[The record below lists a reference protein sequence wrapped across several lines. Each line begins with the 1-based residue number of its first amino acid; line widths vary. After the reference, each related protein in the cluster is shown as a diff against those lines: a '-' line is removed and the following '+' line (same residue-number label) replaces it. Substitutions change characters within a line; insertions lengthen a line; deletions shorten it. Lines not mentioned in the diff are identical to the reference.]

1 MVVQNVV
8 WAVSILLMA
17 AVVGVFIW
25 VADGTNRRAENY
37 EPLTAAAYRLRPW
50 LFLIL
55 ALAMVGAN
63 WRTLSEL
70 PYRAVASAEALAA
83 PVQRVEVVGEQWDW
97 RITPSRVVAGEPVAF
112 HVTSKDVNHGF
123 AIYDPSLRIVA
134 ETQAM
139 PGFDNVLRYTF
150 EQPGTYQVMCLEY
163 CGLYHHVMRT
173 AITVVPRR
181 TRGGHT

>member
-8 WAVSILLMA
+8 WAVSIILMA
-17 AVVGVFIW
+17 AVVGVFVW
-25 VADGTNRRAENY
+25 VADGASRHVVDHA
-37 EPLTAAAYRLRPW
+37 PLTAAAYRLRPW

-63 WRTLSEL
+63 WRTLIEL
-70 PYRAVASAEALAA
+70 PYRAVASARVLAA
-83 PVQRVEVVGEQWDW
+83 PVQRVQVVGEQWDW
-97 RITPSRVVAGEPVAF
+97 RITPNQVKAGTPVAF
-112 HVTSKDVNHGF
+112 HVTSRDVNHGF

-150 EQPGTYQVMCLEY
+150 EQPGIYQVMCLEY
-163 CGLYHHVMRT
+163 CGLLHHVMRAT
-173 AITVVPRR
+173 ITVVPR
-181 TRGGHT
+181 

>member
-8 WAVSILLMA
+8 WAASIVLMA
-17 AVVGVFIW
+17 AVAGVFIW
-25 VADGTNRRAENY
+25 VADGTTRHAEDHG
-37 EPLTAAAYRLRPW
+37 PLVSAAYRLRPW

-55 ALAMVGAN
+55 AIAMVVAN

-70 PYRAVASAEALAA
+70 PYRAVARAAALAA
-83 PVQRVEVVGEQWDW
+83 PVQRVNVLGEQWDW
-97 RITPSRVVAGEPVAF
+97 RITPDRVTAGTPVAF

-134 ETQAM
+134 QTQAM

-150 EQPGTYQVMCLEY
+150 QQPGTYQVMCLEY
-163 CGLYHHVMRT
+163 CGLLHHNMRAT
-173 AITVVPRR
+173 ITVVPR
-181 TRGGHT
+181 